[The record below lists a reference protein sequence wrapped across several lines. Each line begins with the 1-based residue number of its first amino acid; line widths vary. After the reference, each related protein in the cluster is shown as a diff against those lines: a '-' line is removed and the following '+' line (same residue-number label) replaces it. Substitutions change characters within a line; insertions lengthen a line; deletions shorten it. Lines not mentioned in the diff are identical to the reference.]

1 LGFIFLQ
8 PLKGNNSQMIYHK
21 NWKWVVLGVLE
32 LIAVVMWPFQDS
44 NRVTT
49 LLMLDICILILQFLY
64 HRYEMEHRVATW
76 EAEHI
81 CVEEQRKE
89 FKNRDLKIQNDIY
102 SLAFAA
108 CVNPNLLDSSPE
120 AKGKNYLQRIDMT
133 QNEAADVY
141 QCAMIVAAVQIVTII
156 LIIEFFYNEEAL
168 QLTPAKNF
176 VVIIPRL
183 MSSIMMHL
191 NVEPDIRNGLNLMK
205 YVVNHPQM
213 FSSFRDG

>member
-1 LGFIFLQ
+1 
-8 PLKGNNSQMIYHK
+8 
-21 NWKWVVLGVLE
+21 
-32 LIAVVMWPFQDS
+32 
-44 NRVTT
+44 
-49 LLMLDICILILQFLY
+49 
-64 HRYEMEHRVATW
+64 
-76 EAEHI
+76 
-81 CVEEQRKE
+81 
-89 FKNRDLKIQNDIY
+89 
-102 SLAFAA
+102 
-108 CVNPNLLDSSPE
+108 
-120 AKGKNYLQRIDMT
+120 
-133 QNEAADVY
+133 
-141 QCAMIVAAVQIVTII
+141 MIVAAVQIVTII